1 MKRGEEPL
9 ISRLQGA
16 AVGRIVLSEN
26 NNSRP
31 LKIRPEAHFR
41 TSGVTALP
49 HDLNRTPHRI
59 FTLIEL
65 LVVIAIIAILAALRL
80 PALKLAKDSGKKA
93 VCLANL
99 RQCGAAAIGY
109 GDDHNGQIFHS
120 NWDGINEI
128 RWVEGLWR
136 VGYLSNIAVAA
147 CPSWNPY
154 LYKLNS
160 EYNGYGARAGSG
172 IANAFNTITVTPYS
186 WQYLR
191 MRMVTEPSVYLYY
204 ADSLG
209 VDLSKT
215 TTYRKQFIGFGLG
228 NTSEGLMHLRHNNF
242 IQAWFLDGHATAVG
256 QGDVRELLVKEYN
269 SSTVNVWLA
278 DPNGIKV
285 NANP

>member
-1 MKRGEEPL
+1 MKSFTPSPL
-9 ISRLQGA
+9 VS
-16 AVGRIVLSEN
+16 
-26 NNSRP
+26 
-31 LKIRPEAHFR
+31 
-41 TSGVTALP
+41 
-49 HDLNRTPHRI
+49 NRMRRRI

-65 LVVIAIIAILAALRL
+65 LVVVAIIAILAALLL

-109 GDDHNGQIFHS
+109 ADDHDGQIFHS

-136 VGYLSNIAVAA
+136 AGYLSNIAVAA
-147 CPSWNPY
+147 CPSWDPY
-154 LYKLNS
+154 LYKLSN
-160 EYNGYGARAGSG
+160 EYNGYGARAGTG
-172 IANAFNTITVTPYS
+172 IANGFNIITVSPYS

-191 MRMVTEPSVYLYY
+191 MRVVPEPSSYLYY

-209 VDLSKT
+209 VDPART
-215 TTYRKQFIGFGLG
+215 TTYRKQFVGFALG

-242 IQAWFLDGHATAVG
+242 VQAWFLDGHATTVG
-256 QGDVRELLVKEYN
+256 QGDVRDLLVKEYN
-269 SSTVNVWLA
+269 SSTLAVWLA
-278 DPNGIKV
+278 NPNGIKV